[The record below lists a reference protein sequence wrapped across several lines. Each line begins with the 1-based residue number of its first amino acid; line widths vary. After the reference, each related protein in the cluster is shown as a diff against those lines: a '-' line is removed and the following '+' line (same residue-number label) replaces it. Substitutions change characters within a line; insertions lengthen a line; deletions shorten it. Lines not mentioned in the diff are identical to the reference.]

1 MKIIIDIPRERL
13 QGYAAIYKT
22 FSQDPPS
29 DIDEVVEKA
38 CNTESVSFD
47 LMDMDG
53 IDKKEGKQIEF
64 ALAMMAM
71 GQIGLK
77 GDKK

>member
-1 MKIIIDIPRERL
+1 MKIIIDIPNDRL
-13 QGYAAIYKT
+13 QGYATMYKT
-22 FSQDPPS
+22 FSDDLPS

-38 CNTESVSFD
+38 CNTESVSFE

-64 ALAMMAM
+64 ALAMMAIA
-71 GQIGLK
+71 QIGLK
-77 GDKK
+77 GGKQ

>member
-1 MKIIIDIPRERL
+1 MKIIIDIPSDRL
-13 QGYAAIYKT
+13 QGYGMMYKT
-22 FSQDPPS
+22 FSPDPPS

-71 GQIGLK
+71 AQIGLK
-77 GDKK
+77 GGEE